1 MKHYSEGGSSPQSR
15 RAARPCTAPCALA
28 PRRAPSV
35 ARLPPAT
42 DARACSQCGSTHCK
56 TKPEGGE
63 GETPETQTADMTG
76 RRRGFESGG
85 TPCGEQF
92 NDLLRSR
99 AMPGGRPGH
108 PPLAVGRGRG
118 AGGRES
124 PSHVCTACRM
134 DEPHSDVRTIRA
146 KVTRGFGDVRA
157 ERWEMWVKGLR
168 KTRRQP
174 VSVLKVAHLREALG
188 QQRIRRALS
197 TRCWI
202 SLVRA
207 RRG

>member
-1 MKHYSEGGSSPQSR
+1 
-15 RAARPCTAPCALA
+15 
-28 PRRAPSV
+28 
-35 ARLPPAT
+35 
-42 DARACSQCGSTHCK
+42 
-56 TKPEGGE
+56 
-63 GETPETQTADMTG
+63 
-76 RRRGFESGG
+76 
-85 TPCGEQF
+85 
-92 NDLLRSR
+92 
-99 AMPGGRPGH
+99 
-108 PPLAVGRGRG
+108 
-118 AGGRES
+118 
-124 PSHVCTACRM
+124 M

>member
-1 MKHYSEGGSSPQSR
+1 
-15 RAARPCTAPCALA
+15 
-28 PRRAPSV
+28 
-35 ARLPPAT
+35 
-42 DARACSQCGSTHCK
+42 
-56 TKPEGGE
+56 
-63 GETPETQTADMTG
+63 MTG

-157 ERWEMWVKGLR
+157 ERWEMWMKGLR